1 MRILK
6 WSSRQVGDSRVETSS
21 TYHDVMD
28 DILAQPLSRLAEAMR
43 NKLISATELTEIAV
57 SRHKKHGDYL
67 NAYKSL
73 DLEGAIRLAREADEL
88 LARGVAP
95 EPFHGI
101 PISAKDLYGVKGFPT
116 FAGTARQ
123 LPDAWSSDA
132 WLVAQLRAQGA
143 ITIGKTHTV
152 EFAFGAVGINPH
164 WGTPRNPWDEK
175 VHRIPGG
182 SSCGAGVSLWE
193 GSAFLALGSDT
204 GGSIRIPAA
213 MTGTVG
219 HKLTCGRWPVDGVV
233 PLSSTM
239 DSVGGLT
246 RSVEDAAY
254 FFGAID
260 PAWGDPE
267 AFLQHITAT
276 KPSSL
281 RIALPSCL
289 IWDDCPNDISAQIHA
304 ALDELEAVGVQ
315 RTNVDGSLLDEAF
328 DHYRRSGIAGTE
340 CKAFLEQELPGWLDI
355 VHPTIGHRLEAADP
369 LSDPDYAVAVDEHHR
384 LMSVADQLFEEE
396 SLLVLPT
403 TIITPPPVAELE
415 DMSTYLQTN
424 ITALRPTCCV
434 NMLGLCAVTI
444 PVGLDDEG
452 MPVGLQLVGPIG
464 ADEALLAAA
473 LTIERALGTARERLG
488 TPACA

>member
-6 WSSRQVGDSRVETSS
+6 WSSRQLGDSLVETSS

-340 CKAFLEQELPGWLDI
+340 CKAFLEQELPEWLDI

-384 LMSVADQLFEEE
+384 LMSVADQLFAEE
-396 SLLVLPT
+396 SLMVLPT
-403 TIITPPPVAELE
+403 TIVTPPPVAELE
-415 DMSTYLQTN
+415 DMSAYLQTN
-424 ITALRPTCCV
+424 ITGLRPTCCV
-434 NMLGLCAVTI
+434 NMLGLCEVTI
-444 PVGLDDEG
+444 PVGLYDEG

>member
-1 MRILK
+1 
-6 WSSRQVGDSRVETSS
+6 
-21 TYHDVMD
+21 MD

-328 DHYRRSGIAGTE
+328 DHYRRSGIVGTE
-340 CKAFLEQELPGWLDI
+340 CKAFLEQELPEWLDI

>member
-1 MRILK
+1 MC
-6 WSSRQVGDSRVETSS
+6 
-21 TYHDVMD
+21 
-28 DILAQPLSRLAEAMR
+28 
-43 NKLISATELTEIAV
+43 
-57 SRHKKHGDYL
+57 
-67 NAYKSL
+67 
-73 DLEGAIRLAREADEL
+73 IRDR
-88 LARGVAP
+88 
-95 EPFHGI
+95 
-101 PISAKDLYGVKGFPT
+101 
-116 FAGTARQ
+116 
-123 LPDAWSSDA
+123 WSSDA

-219 HKLTCGRWPVDGVV
+219 HKLTWGRWPVDGVV

-246 RSVEDAAY
+246 RSVEDTAY
-254 FFGAID
+254 FFGAVD

-267 AFLQHITAT
+267 AFLKHITTA

-281 RIALPSCL
+281 RITLPSCL
-289 IWDDCPNDISAQIHA
+289 IWDDCPGDISAPIHA
-304 ALDELEAVGVQ
+304 ALDELEVVGVQ

-328 DHYRRSGIAGTE
+328 DHYRRSGIAATE

-355 VHPTIGHRLEAADP
+355 VHPTIGHRLAAADP
-369 LSDPDYAVAVDEHHR
+369 LSDSGYAFALEEHHR
-384 LMSVADQLFEEE
+384 LVSVADRLFEEG

-415 DMSTYLQTN
+415 DMSAYLQAN

-434 NMLGLCAVTI
+434 SMLGLCAVTV
-444 PVGLDDEG
+444 PVGLDAEG
-452 MPVGLQLVGPIG
+452 MPVGLQLVGPTG

-473 LTIERALGTARERLG
+473 LAIERALGTARERLG
-488 TPACA
+488 TPACV

>member
-152 EFAFGAVGINPH
+152 EFAFGAVGINPY

-289 IWDDCPNDISAQIHA
+289 IWDDCPNDISTQIHA
-304 ALDELEAVGVQ
+304 ALDELEVVGVE

-340 CKAFLEQELPGWLDI
+340 CKAFLEQELPEWLDI

-369 LSDPDYAVAVDEHHR
+369 LSGPDYAVAVDEHHR

-424 ITALRPTCCV
+424 MTALRPTCCV

>member
-276 KPSSL
+276 KPPSL

-289 IWDDCPNDISAQIHA
+289 IWDDCPNDISVQIHA

-403 TIITPPPVAELE
+403 TIVTPPPVAELE

>member
-28 DILAQPLSRLAEAMR
+28 DILAQPLSRLAKAVR
-43 NKLISATELTEIAV
+43 NKLISAAELTEIAV
-57 SRHKKHGDYL
+57 SRHKKHGNYL

-73 DLEGAIRLAREADEL
+73 DLERAIRSAREADEL
-88 LARGVAP
+88 LARGAAP

-101 PISAKDLYGVKGFPT
+101 PISAKDLYGVRGFPT

-123 LPDAWSSDA
+123 LPDVWSSDA

-175 VHRIPGG
+175 MHRIPGG

-219 HKLTCGRWPVDGVV
+219 HKLTWGRWPVDGVV
-233 PLSSTM
+233 PLSTTM

-246 RSVEDAAY
+246 RSVADAAY

-267 AFLQHITAT
+267 AFLKHITET

-289 IWDDCPNDISAQIHA
+289 IWDDCPNDISTQIHA
-304 ALDELEAVGVQ
+304 ALDELEVVGVE
-315 RTNVDGSLLDEAF
+315 RMNVDGSLLDEAF

-340 CKAFLEQELPGWLDI
+340 CKAFLEQELPEWLDI

-369 LSDPDYAVAVDEHHR
+369 LSGPDYAVAVDEHHR

-415 DMSTYLQTN
+415 DMSAYLQTN

-452 MPVGLQLVGPIG
+452 MPVGLQLVGPAG

>member
-219 HKLTCGRWPVDGVV
+219 HKLTWDRWPVEGVV

-239 DSVGGLT
+239 ESVGGWT

-340 CKAFLEQELPGWLDI
+340 CKAFLEQELPEWLDI

-415 DMSTYLQTN
+415 DMSAYLQPN
-424 ITALRPTCCV
+424 ITGLRPTCCV